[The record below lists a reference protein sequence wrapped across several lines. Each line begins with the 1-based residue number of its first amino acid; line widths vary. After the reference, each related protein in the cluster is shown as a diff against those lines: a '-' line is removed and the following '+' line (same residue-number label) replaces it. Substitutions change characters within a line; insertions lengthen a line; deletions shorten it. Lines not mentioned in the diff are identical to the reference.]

1 MSKYKDLKCSGE
13 RALFNISDAYID
25 NCLFFDGE
33 SPLKECRNLD
43 IHHSTFDWKY
53 PLWYGNNITV
63 QDSVIT
69 NTGRAGIWYSN
80 NVKFLNTVIDGAKN
94 FRRCNQLII
103 DHCDFSNALETLWH
117 CFDVKLS
124 NCQIKGDYLFLDSK
138 NIYVDNIKLIGDY
151 GFDSCENVEIHH
163 SELHTKDAFWNC
175 KNVVVY
181 DSTIVGEY
189 LAWNAQNITFI
200 NCHIESLQGLCYINN
215 LKLVN
220 CTMDNTT
227 LSFEY
232 SNNVDAEIK
241 STIDSIKNV
250 GSGVIIAKKINEI
263 IMDET
268 KVDINKTKIIIN
280 EDL

>member
-1 MSKYKDLKCSGE
+1 MSEYKDLKCSGE

-33 SPLKECRNLD
+33 SPLKECCNLD

-80 NVKFLNTVIDGAKN
+80 NVKFLNTTIDGAKN

-117 CFDVKLS
+117 CSDVRLS

-138 NIYVDNIKLIGDY
+138 NIYVENIKLICYYNFGD
-151 GFDSCENVEIHH
+151 
-163 SELHTKDAFWNC
+163 
-175 KNVVVY
+175 
-181 DSTIVGEY
+181 EY
-189 LAWNAQNITFI
+189 EFRKI
-200 NCHIESLQGLCYINN
+200 QGRFC
-215 LKLVN
+215 
-220 CTMDNTT
+220 CTQYN
-227 LSFEY
+227 F
-232 SNNVDAEIK
+232 
-241 STIDSIKNV
+241 
-250 GSGVIIAKKINEI
+250 
-263 IMDET
+263 
-268 KVDINKTKIIIN
+268 
-280 EDL
+280 